1 MKIVLKKIYLVFLI
15 LLFAANAQAFS
26 QPVCRNAEARST
38 PGAVEKYVYKQAP
51 DKSDN
56 ELRLALVRPVDN
68 LPEKKRPLIIGV
80 HGGGFLDWCI
90 LEPCY
95 LKYSN
100 DFLTEYF
107 TPQGFLTASVQY
119 RLTPPLDLKPPK
131 IKDATLRETHYKAV
145 QDVRDAIK
153 FIFANAEKFG
163 IDTENVFLVGTSAG
177 AITVLHAAYLDN
189 EEVSKDLSEKYGQLA
204 KREKIKGVISLS
216 GAIYDLAF
224 LDGGD
229 KVPMMIVHGTDDVI
243 VPADRGFYLG
253 MKHLTPVYGG
263 RAIYEEA
270 QKKGIPAKGFF
281 YDFGHSYP
289 GSFKKIIYQ
298 NAMEFIQANLACG
311 SQNKTIATAR

>member
-1 MKIVLKKIYLVFLI
+1 MKNFYLVFLI
-15 LLFAANAQAFS
+15 LLFTTNIQAFS
-26 QPVCRNAEARST
+26 QPICRNSEIRST
-38 PGAVEKYVYKQAP
+38 PGAVEKYVYKQASA
-51 DKSDN
+51 KSGK
-56 ELRLALVRPVDN
+56 ELNLALARPIDN

-80 HGGGFLDWCI
+80 HGGGFLDWCM

-95 LKYSN
+95 LKYSE
-100 DFLTEYF
+100 FLTEYF
-107 TPQGFLTASVQY
+107 TPQGFATASIQY
-119 RLTPPLDLKPPK
+119 RLTSPLDLKPPK

-153 FIFANAEKFG
+153 FIFANAERFG
-163 IDTENVFLVGTSAG
+163 VDTENVFLVGTSAG

-189 EEVSKDLSEKYGQLA
+189 EEAPKDLSEKYGQLA

-229 KVPMMIVHGTDDVI
+229 KVPMMIVHGTEDFI
-243 VPADRGFYLG
+243 VPADKGFYLG
-253 MKHLTPVYGG
+253 MEHLTPVYGG

-270 QKKGIPAKGFF
+270 RKKGIPARGFF

-289 GSFKKIIYQ
+289 GSYKKVIYQ
-298 NAMEFIQANLACG
+298 NAMDFIRANLACG
-311 SQNKTIATAR
+311 NQNKTRV